1 MLHLATNL
9 HHSLTQNFEHMFGND
24 QLVRG
29 AVLVFDVAQVCH
41 VFHPQRCVCRHA
53 PDNDE

>member
-9 HHSLTQNFEHMFGND
+9 HHSLTQNFEHMFWND
-24 QLVRG
+24 QFVRG
-29 AVLVFDVAQVCH
+29 AVLVLDVAQVCH